1 MYAIIKSGGKQYRV
15 EKGMTLTVDLLA
27 LEAGSSFETADV
39 VFLKTGENVYST
51 GTPLVT
57 GAKVTAT
64 VVGHIKEKKV
74 VVFKKKRR
82 KGYRRTQ
89 GHRQNYTQI
98 KITDI
103 QG

>member
-1 MYAIIKSGGKQYRV
+1 MYAIIKTGGKQYRV
-15 EKGMTLTVDLLA
+15 EKGMTLAVDLLA
-27 LEAGSSFETADV
+27 QEAGSDFETSEIL
-39 VFLKTGENVYST
+39 FLKTGENSFKT
-51 GTPLVT
+51 GTPLVE

-64 VVGHIKEKKV
+64 VVGHLKDKKV